1 MTNVYNIWSGEKQL
15 TPAEQKDTV
24 KDVFESMVDFIA
36 NECPALTEYGVDN
49 TYDAV
54 LEYIAEHD
62 ARA

>member
-1 MTNVYNIWSGEKQL
+1 MTNVYNIWSGEEQL
-15 TPAEQKDTV
+15 TTAEQKDIV
-24 KDVFESMVDFIA
+24 KDVFASTVEFIV

-62 ARA
+62 ARG

>member
-1 MTNVYNIWSGEKQL
+1 MVEFI
-15 TPAEQKDTV
+15 
-24 KDVFESMVDFIA
+24 SM
-36 NECPALTEYGVDN
+36 ECPALTEYGIDN

>member
-1 MTNVYNIWSGEKQL
+1 MSNVYNISTGEPTLSTQ
-15 TPAEQKDTV
+15 EQKDTV
-24 KDVFESMVDFIA
+24 KDVFESMVQFICE
-36 NECPALTEYGVDN
+36 ECPALTEYGIDN